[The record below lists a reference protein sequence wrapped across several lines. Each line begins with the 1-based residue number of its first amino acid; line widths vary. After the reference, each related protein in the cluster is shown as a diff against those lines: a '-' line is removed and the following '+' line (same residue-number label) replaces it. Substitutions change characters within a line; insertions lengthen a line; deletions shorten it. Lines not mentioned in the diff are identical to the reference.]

1 MSKLGGAWLN
11 SREEED
17 GTKTYYYSISIDEA
31 LMPFVIDKNKKIV
44 MKQNKNKGDNKKAP
58 DMIVEAYIP
67 KPKEKKEKPIDPNFE
82 ENIIAED
89 EVPFM

>member
-1 MSKLGGAWLN
+1 
-11 SREEED
+11 
-17 GTKTYYYSISIDEA
+17 
-31 LMPFVIDKNKKIV
+31 MPFVIDKNKKIV
-44 MKQNKNKGDNKKAP
+44 MKQNKNKGDNEKAP